1 MFKTKIYK
9 GMEPAI
15 RKKSA
20 EELLQDLYGLHECQ
34 EMDGSL
40 FELTLQKKLAL
51 MPYRFTDISNQ
62 LIQIIDCNWGKVYPQ
77 FSDFTETNTCVQSQ
91 ADA

>member
-1 MFKTKIYK
+1 MLKTQIYK
-9 GMEPAI
+9 VMEPDI
-15 RKKSA
+15 KKKQLKNCFRICKACMSVKN
-20 EELLQDLYGLHECQ
+20 L
-34 EMDGSL
+34 DGSL

-91 ADA
+91 TDA